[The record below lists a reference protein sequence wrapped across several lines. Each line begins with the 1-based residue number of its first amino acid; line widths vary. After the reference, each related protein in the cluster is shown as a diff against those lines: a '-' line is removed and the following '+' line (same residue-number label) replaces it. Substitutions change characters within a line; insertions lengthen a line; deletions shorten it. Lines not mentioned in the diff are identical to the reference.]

1 LWTANLRIIGRS
13 DTMQTHFAPSPQIDI
28 NQNQE
33 TVIFLLQT
41 IQRPGIES
49 LIDYLLTSDYF
60 TAPASTK
67 FHNVCEGGL
76 CFHSLKVMRMFSE
89 ENKLW
94 GKPIPQDSVIISGL
108 LHDLC
113 KIGAYRK
120 TSNGYESV
128 KGEKGH
134 AYLSILRIKKYI
146 ELTLTEDDLIRFHMG
161 LHGLYVYKEYYAL
174 PMYQAILRTPQVQLF
189 AALDQADS
197 KRKMK

>member
-1 LWTANLRIIGRS
+1 
-13 DTMQTHFAPSPQIDI
+13 MQTYFSASPSAGLEKNKEIALSFLRSVQRTGID
-28 NQNQE
+28 
-33 TVIFLLQT
+33 
-41 IQRPGIES
+41 S
-49 LIDYLLTSDYF
+49 LIDYLLNSDYF
-60 TAPASTK
+60 SAPASTK
-67 FHNVCEGGL
+67 YHNNFPGGL
-76 CFHSLKVMRMFSE
+76 CLHSLKVMNMFSE

-94 GKPIPQDSVIISGL
+94 EKSIPQESVIICGL

-161 LHGLYVYKEYYAL
+161 LHGLYVYKEYYAF
-174 PMYQAILRTPQVQLF
+174 PMYQAILRTPKVQLF

>member
-1 LWTANLRIIGRS
+1 
-13 DTMQTHFAPSPQIDI
+13 MQTHFSPIHQVDI
-28 NQNQE
+28 NKNQE

-41 IQRPGIES
+41 IQRPGIDG
-49 LIDYLLTSDYF
+49 LIDYLLDSDYF
-60 TAPASTK
+60 VAPASTK
-67 FHNVCEGGL
+67 FHNVFEGGL
-76 CFHSLKVMRMFSE
+76 CHHSLKVMRMFQA

-94 GKPIPQDSVIISGL
+94 EKQIPTDSVIISGL

-113 KIGAYRK
+113 KIGAYKK
-120 TSNGYESV
+120 TSKGYESV

-134 AYLSILRIKKYI
+134 ASLSISRIKKHI
-146 ELTLTEDDLIRFHMG
+146 ELTQVEDDLIRFHMG

-197 KRKMK
+197 KRKIK